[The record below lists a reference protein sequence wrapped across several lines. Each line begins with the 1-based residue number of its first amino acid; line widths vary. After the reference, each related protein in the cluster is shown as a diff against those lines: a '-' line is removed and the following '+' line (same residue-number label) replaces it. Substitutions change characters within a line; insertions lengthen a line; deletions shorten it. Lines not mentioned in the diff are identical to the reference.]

1 MKAETASG
9 KYKNLAWAVRESGLS
24 KLKLAKL
31 ARSGVIPGA
40 FNLASTPRGWRFR
53 EAQFIAWL
61 DEVSE
66 RGLGAFE
73 VAP

>member
-1 MKAETASG
+1 MNAKPAIEPT
-9 KYKNLAWAVRESGLS
+9 KDLAWAEEASGLS
-24 KLKLAKL
+24 EFQLVKL
-31 ARSGVIPGA
+31 ARSGLIPGS
-40 FNLASTPRGWRFR
+40 FNLTRSRKRWRFK
-53 EAQFIAWL
+53 EAQFRAWL